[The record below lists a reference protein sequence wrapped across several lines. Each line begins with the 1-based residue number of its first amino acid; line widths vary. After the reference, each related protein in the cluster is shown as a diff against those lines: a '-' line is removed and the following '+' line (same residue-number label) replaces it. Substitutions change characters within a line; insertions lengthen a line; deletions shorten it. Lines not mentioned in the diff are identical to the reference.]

1 MEQEL
6 LNLIN
11 SHPYLYVRTS
21 LFSAAC
27 WQTNNITSRSPQMDC
42 MTYLWQSPSDNRR
55 SLQVDGLSE
64 HAKGLQTGRHAN
76 IISPLTCCNA
86 HQTDTLTCMMSFFLA
101 AEIYTCRLL
110 NLCARNLIV
119 HTALNSCP
127 CAIILFAHDYIFT
140 RQFLHK
146 HNLSYCCY
154 RLVYN
159 LLNHGLFLVL

>member
-1 MEQEL
+1 MLEL
-6 LNLIN
+6 L
-11 SHPYLYVRTS
+11 S
-21 LFSAAC
+21 
-27 WQTNNITSRSPQMDC
+27 
-42 MTYLWQSPSDNRR
+42 
-55 SLQVDGLSE
+55 SLQLADRPTTSPAGAHRWTVWHIYDIVPVWQQTLFAGRWTVWACKRTANRQTCKHNFPINL
-64 HAKGLQTGRHAN
+64 LQCSPNRH
-76 IISPLTCCNA
+76 S
-86 HQTDTLTCMMSFFLA
+86 HVHDEFFFLA

>member
-1 MEQEL
+1 MEQF
-6 LNLIN
+6 
-11 SHPYLYVRTS
+11 PS
-21 LFSAAC
+21 LFVCQNFSLLC
-27 WQTNNITSRSPQMDC
+27 SLLTDQQHHQQEPTDGLYDIF
-42 MTYLWQSPSDNRR
+42 MTQSPSDNRR

-127 CAIILFAHDYIFT
+127 CAIILFTHDYIFT